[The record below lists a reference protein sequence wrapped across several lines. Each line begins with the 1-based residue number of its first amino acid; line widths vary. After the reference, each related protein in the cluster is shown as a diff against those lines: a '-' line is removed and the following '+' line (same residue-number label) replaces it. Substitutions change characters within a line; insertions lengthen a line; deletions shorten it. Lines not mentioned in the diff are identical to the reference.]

1 MASNF
6 SIEQPRD
13 TGDDRVTFIVK
24 FNGSVRPGFISKETL
39 VGIGG
44 LTSNN
49 LVQMFTQHHAK
60 ITSAVRNKLP
70 APLLPYVSLTAEDF
84 RET

>member
-1 MASNF
+1 MADNF
-6 SIEQPRD
+6 SIEKPRD

-24 FNGSVRPGFISKETL
+24 FNGSVRPGFIAKDVL

-60 ITSAVRNKLP
+60 IAAAVRRKLP
-70 APLLPYVSLTAEDF
+70 APMLPYIALTADDVK
-84 RET
+84 